1 MGSLSLN
8 IPNTCLINK
17 NITKRLQLMLTDNTN
32 LLTVQV
38 GGEKWEGGEISD
50 FSSNLDVLAKKWGYE
65 YVGALEEIWWL
76 L

>member
-1 MGSLSLN
+1 
-8 IPNTCLINK
+8 
-17 NITKRLQLMLTDNTN
+17 MLTDNTN